1 MVKDEFIVCPLV
13 FYSWEVEFLLDH
25 FVSFAN
31 DAFAQGCYIS
41 WVFERVLTSIA
52 SIG

>member
-31 DAFAQGCYIS
+31 DALHKAVIYRGCLS
-41 WVFERVLTSIA
+41 
-52 SIG
+52 GC